1 MDNNVLEVPAPL
13 VGPDYN
19 IYRYT
24 DQIYKIVHFKVPR
37 VYGGPD
43 EVDRSRKGAESKIA
57 PAISRA
63 KRVVL
68 ELALCNSWEWFGT
81 FTLDKEKYDRFNLQ
95 KFYKDFSQWLR
106 DQRKKTGC
114 SVRYVL
120 IPELHA
126 DGAWHLH
133 GLLAGLP
140 ALVSF
145 DSLAR
150 QGWRVPLRLIDGGYS
165 CWVDYHNKFGFC
177 SLGAI
182 RNPVACAFYVSKY
195 VGKSF
200 DDSGMSVGGHL
211 YRASQGLARAVYHES
226 VYGWY
231 EELNDFCSNKYDF
244 VETGFTSLKDGL
256 DWSFGLEYLKIDP
269 LEPDPMEVDQLTSMF
284 DECLGVQQSFLDD
297 VRTPVR
303 YHKF

>member
-1 MDNNVLEVPAPL
+1 MDSNVLEAPAPL

-37 VYGGPD
+37 VYAVSD
-43 EVDRSRKGAESKIA
+43 EIDRSRKGSEKKIA

-63 KRVVL
+63 KRIVL
-68 ELALCNSWEWFGT
+68 ELALCNPWEWFGT
-81 FTLDKEKYDRFNLQ
+81 FTLDKEKYDRYNLQ

-114 SVRYVL
+114 SVRYVI
-120 IPELHA
+120 IPELHG

-133 GLLAGLP
+133 GLFSGLP
-140 ALVSF
+140 GLESF
-145 DSLAR
+145 QSLSA
-150 QGWRVPLRLIDGGYS
+150 QGWNVPLRLIQGGYS
-165 CWVDYHNKFGFC
+165 CWVDYHKKFGYC

-182 RNPVACAFYVSKY
+182 KNPVACAFYITKY

-200 DDSGMSVGGHL
+200 EDSGIDVGGHL
-211 YRASQGLARAVYHES
+211 YRASQGLSRADYHES
-226 VYGWY
+226 VFGWY
-231 EELNDFCSNKYDF
+231 EELNDFCSNKYEF
-244 VETGFTSLKDGL
+244 VETGFTSLKDGC
-256 DWSFGLEYLKIDP
+256 DWTFGLEYLKFEP
-269 LEPDPMEVDQLTSMF
+269 LETDSVEVSEMTSMF
-284 DECLGVQQSFLDD
+284 EECFGVQQSFLDD
-297 VRTPVR
+297 SRVPAR